1 MKSNNDIMIKM
12 SEVDI
17 CFYIQENGFVSLK
30 DFLLNIGKYK
40 FLQRKYVLRGI
51 NIEIK
56 RGESIALLG
65 KNGSGKSTLLRA
77 MSGIIEPEKGKIK
90 VNGKIA
96 PLLGL
101 GVGLEYEMSGLE
113 NIQLSCA
120 LMGMSKAE
128 TRKLLPEII
137 EFSEL
142 GEAIDWPVKRYS
154 TGMMSRLSFSIAI
167 MKQPEI
173 LLIDEVL
180 SVGDIGF
187 QQKCLRKVEEI
198 KNNGATIVFVSHNFK
213 EVEKMCTKGALVNN
227 GSIEFFGDINEAGKR
242 YDQLFIN

>member
-1 MKSNNDIMIKM
+1 
-12 SEVDI
+12 
-17 CFYIQENGFVSLK
+17 
-30 DFLLNIGKYK
+30 
-40 FLQRKYVLRGI
+40 
-51 NIEIK
+51 
-56 RGESIALLG
+56 
-65 KNGSGKSTLLRA
+65 
-77 MSGIIEPEKGKIK
+77 MSGIIEPEKGTIE
-90 VNGKIA
+90 VNGIIA

-120 LMGMSKAE
+120 LMGLSKAE
-128 TRKLLPEII
+128 TRKLMPEII

-142 GEAIDWPVKRYS
+142 EEAINWPVKRYS
-154 TGMMSRLSFSIAI
+154 TGMMSRLAFSIAI

-213 EVEKMCTKGALVNN
+213 EVEKMCSKAALVNN
-227 GSIEFFGDINEAGKR
+227 GSIEFFGDINEAGAR
-242 YDQLFIN
+242 YDQLFIS